1 MLVNLVQIKFPLD
14 YPNGIFILQLF
25 TSSYFLSGRL
35 RVQSRLPDRV
45 QSRPPDRVQCRPR
58 GRVHAIDIRQ
68 SLDGGIVVD
77 VR

>member
-45 QSRPPDRVQCRPR
+45 QSRPPDRVQSRPPDH
-58 GRVHAIDIRQ
+58 VHAIDLRQ
-68 SLDGGIVVD
+68 SLNGDILVD
-77 VR
+77 VL